1 MLSMISRS
9 GKMTLIFNQDKYTEL
24 LSQYQPKIIRTEA
37 ENEKALA
44 IVEKLMHRRD
54 GTPEE
59 DELYELLIALIEK
72 FEQEYYAPGV
82 TATPNSLL
90 LFLMEQRSLKPADL
104 VGIVGSEEGVY
115 GLVNGDRDLSKEQAV
130 ILGSFFYVEPSLFT
144 N

>member
-1 MLSMISRS
+1 
-9 GKMTLIFNQDKYTEL
+9 MTLIFNPDKYTEL

-44 IVEKLMHRRD
+44 IVEELMHRRER
-54 GTPEE
+54 TPEE

-82 TATPNSLL
+82 TATPHSLL
-90 LFLMEQRSLKPADL
+90 LFLIEQRSLKPADL
-104 VGIVGSEEGVY
+104 MGIIGSEEGVY
-115 GLVNGDRDLSKEQAV
+115 ALVNGERDISKEQAV

>member
-1 MLSMISRS
+1 
-9 GKMTLIFNQDKYTEL
+9 MTLIFNPDKYTEL

-44 IVEKLMHRRD
+44 IVEELMHRCDR
-54 GTPEE
+54 TPEE

-115 GLVNGDRDLSKEQAV
+115 ELVNGDRDISKEQAV

>member
-1 MLSMISRS
+1 
-9 GKMTLIFNQDKYTEL
+9 MTLIFNPDKYTEL
-24 LSQYQPKIIRTEA
+24 LSQYQPKIIRTEV

-44 IVEKLMHRRD
+44 IVEELMHRRD
-54 GTPEE
+54 RTPEE

-115 GLVNGDRDLSKEQAV
+115 ALVNGEREIGKEQAV
-130 ILGSFFYVEPSLFT
+130 ILGSFFYVEPSLFAH
-144 N
+144 

>member
-1 MLSMISRS
+1 MI
-9 GKMTLIFNQDKYTEL
+9 LIFNPDKYTEL
-24 LSQYQPKIIRTEA
+24 LFQYQPKIIRTEA

-44 IVEKLMHRRD
+44 IVEELMHRRD
-54 GTPEE
+54 RTPEE

-104 VGIVGSEEGVY
+104 VGIVGSEEEVY
-115 GLVNGDRDLSKEQAV
+115 GLVNGERDISKEQAV
-130 ILGSFFYVEPSLFT
+130 ILGSFFYVEPSLFA

>member
-1 MLSMISRS
+1 
-9 GKMTLIFNQDKYTEL
+9 MTLIFNPDKYTEL

-44 IVEKLMHRRD
+44 IVEELMHRRD
-54 GTPEE
+54 RTPEE

-115 GLVNGDRDLSKEQAV
+115 ALVNGEREIGKEQAV
-130 ILGSFFYVEPSLFT
+130 ILGSFFYVEPSLFA

>member
-1 MLSMISRS
+1 
-9 GKMTLIFNQDKYTEL
+9 MTLIFNPDKYTEL

-44 IVEKLMHRRD
+44 IVEELMHRRD
-54 GTPEE
+54 RTPEE

-82 TATPNSLL
+82 TATPHSLL
-90 LFLMEQRSLKPADL
+90 LFLIEQRSLKPADL
-104 VGIVGSEEGVY
+104 MGIIGSEEGVY
-115 GLVNGDRDLSKEQAV
+115 ALVNGERDISKEQAV

>member
-1 MLSMISRS
+1 
-9 GKMTLIFNQDKYTEL
+9 MTLIFNPDKYTEL

-44 IVEKLMHRRD
+44 IVEELMHRRD
-54 GTPEE
+54 RTPEE

-115 GLVNGDRDLSKEQAV
+115 GLVNGERDISKEQAV

>member
-1 MLSMISRS
+1 
-9 GKMTLIFNQDKYTEL
+9 MTLIFNPDKYTEL

-44 IVEKLMHRRD
+44 IVEELMHRRD
-54 GTPEE
+54 RTPEE

-104 VGIVGSEEGVY
+104 VGIVGSEKGVY
-115 GLVNGDRDLSKEQAV
+115 GLVNGERDISKEQAV